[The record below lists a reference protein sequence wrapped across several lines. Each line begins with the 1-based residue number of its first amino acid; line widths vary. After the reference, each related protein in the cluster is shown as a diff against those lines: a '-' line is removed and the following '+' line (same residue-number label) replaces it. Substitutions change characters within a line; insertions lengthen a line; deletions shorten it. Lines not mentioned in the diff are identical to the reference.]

1 MRHQLD
7 RRAFLRQ
14 LGAGTAFVLL
24 PGAARGGWGRP
35 ALLGGQAPSALASND
50 GFERFGVGRALL
62 QKTLGRALARGGDF
76 AEVYLEHT
84 VGRHLGLEDGI
95 VNRAHAEVLLGAGIR
110 VLKGDAT
117 GFAYTEELSE
127 AALMAAAATAATV
140 ADSGAGAVTGPW
152 SETRYESRYPVE
164 VPWSA
169 IGVDRKVPLVQAA
182 DAAAR
187 AHDPRIARV
196 TISFNDSASR
206 ILVANSEGTLAEDDR
221 PMGLFSVTCVA
232 RVGDRSE
239 TGVRFLSGREAFA
252 WFTPERVAATARDAA
267 ARAIRLFDAVP
278 APAGEMPVVL
288 AAGNSGI
295 LLHEAIGHGME
306 ADFNRKGTSV
316 YSGRIGERIAA
327 PEVTIVDDGTTGR
340 LRGSLNIDDEGTPA
354 QRTVLV
360 ENGVLRSYLHD
371 RISAAFYRVAR
382 TGSGRRESFRYPP
395 VPRMRSTYM
404 LAGSRDPE
412 EIVASVARGL
422 YAEEFAN
429 GQVDIGGGDFTFYL
443 RSGRLI
449 ENGKLTA
456 VVKDANLTGN
466 GPRVLERIDLVGSDF
481 VMNADGGG
489 SCGKDGQSVP
499 VSFGLPTVRVSAIT
513 VGGRAA

>member
-1 MRHQLD
+1 MHPLLD
-7 RRAFLRQ
+7 RRAFLHRF
-14 LGAGTAFVLL
+14 GTGVALLLL
-24 PGAARGGWGRP
+24 PASARGGWGRAAFDAQRTLSTLP
-35 ALLGGQAPSALASND
+35 GDDGFDRFGIGTALL
-50 GFERFGVGRALL
+50 RR
-62 QKTLGRALARGGDF
+62 TLDRALARGGDF
-76 AEVYLEHT
+76 AEIYLEHA
-84 VGRHLGLEDGI
+84 VDRSLGLEDGA
-95 VNRAHAEVLLGAGIR
+95 VNRAYASVALGAGIR

-117 GFAYTEELSE
+117 GYAYSEDLSE
-127 AALMAAAATAATV
+127 RALRAAASTAAVV
-140 ADSGAGAVTGPW
+140 ADANAGAETGPLAM
-152 SETRYESRYPVE
+152 TRHESRYPVA

-182 DAAAR
+182 DTAAR
-187 AHDPRIARV
+187 SHDPRIARV
-196 TISFNDSASR
+196 SVNFSDSSSR
-206 ILVANSEGTLAEDDR
+206 ILVANSEGMVAEDDR
-221 PMGLFSVTCVA
+221 PMGLVSVTCVA
-232 RVGDRSE
+232 RAGDRSE
-239 TGVRFLSGREAFA
+239 TAVRFLSGREEFS
-252 WFTPERVAATARDAA
+252 WFTPERVATVARETA
-267 ARAIRLFDAVP
+267 ARAIRLFEAVP

-288 AAGNSGI
+288 AAGSSGI

-316 YSGRIGERIAA
+316 YSGRIGQRVAA
-327 PEVTIVDDGTTGR
+327 PEVTILDDGTMGR

-354 QRTVLV
+354 QRTLLV
-360 ENGVLRSYLHD
+360 ENGILRSYLHD
-371 RISAAFYRVAR
+371 RISAAFYGVAC

-395 VPRMRSTYM
+395 VPRMRNTYM
-404 LAGSRDPE
+404 PAGSRDPN

-422 YAEEFAN
+422 YAEEFSN

-456 VVKDANLTGN
+456 VVKDANLIGN

-481 VMNADGGG
+481 AMAQGGG

-513 VGGRAA
+513 VGGRGA